1 MQSLNL
7 HLPSPNPD
15 CSLPQKQPPPQPPA
29 GATDEPPLPSPH
41 ARPRSA
47 PNPPAAGDGGGWV
60 GVSPAPK
67 PSALSHQLNL
77 HLLPSRYARVGRSKA
92 GNELKIAS
100 FALVS
105 AGRWRCRG
113 RLRAERHRTASGN
126 SRGREGEE
134 GRKSRGM
141 GAGMGQRADSCA
153 RSHPRGRCLRGA
165 LPGCCPASGEPSG
178 TSPLRWQVSAKQPGE
193 EK

>member
-1 MQSLNL
+1 MQSLNP

-15 CSLPQKQPPPQPPA
+15 CSLPQKQPPPQPLA

-47 PNPPAAGDGGGWV
+47 PNPPAAGDGGGGV
-60 GVSPAPK
+60 RVSPAPK

-77 HLLPSRYARVGRSKA
+77 HLLPSRYACAGRGKA

-113 RLRAERHRTASGN
+113 RLRAEQHRTASGD
-126 SRGREGEE
+126 SRGREG
-134 GRKSRGM
+134 GRG
-141 GAGMGQRADSCA
+141 
-153 RSHPRGRCLRGA
+153 
-165 LPGCCPASGEPSG
+165 
-178 TSPLRWQVSAKQPGE
+178 GE
-193 EK
+193 EEPRDGSGDGTRSPFPCQDSSLRPVPPRSLTRMLSCQW